1 MGFYFFYY
9 NVYYK
14 LGVFYNEIMLENK
27 IILLDDDWNVLI
39 LDVEDVKKVCG
50 CYISIYYLLV

>member
-27 IILLDDDWNVLI
+27 IILLDEDWNVLI

-50 CYISIYYLLV
+50 SYISIYYLLV